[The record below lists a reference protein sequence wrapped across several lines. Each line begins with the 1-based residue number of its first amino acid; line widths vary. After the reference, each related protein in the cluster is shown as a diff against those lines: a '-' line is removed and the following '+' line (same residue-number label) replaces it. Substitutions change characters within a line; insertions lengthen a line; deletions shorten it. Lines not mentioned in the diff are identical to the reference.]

1 MIKRIFRKLA
11 CNSFMWALAV
21 CFLARPSLII
31 AAPISFENLDYY
43 NSENEYGQILSRIPA
58 PKRKLAG
65 LYYEKDKAGNYV
77 FLSLEPKLQSRL
89 QKVAQSTPA
98 SHVAVVVM
106 DASSGKIR
114 AIAEKSPTLK
124 HPAFHAGYPAASL
137 FKLVT
142 MAASVEANGT
152 KSYSSV
158 KFRGGDYTLSRAN
171 YNPSTK
177 WDRRVM
183 TVKEAMA
190 KSCNPVFGR
199 LAYSLPRATTTLG
212 LYAKVFGFNMDW
224 DTNFPLTQSRAS
236 IPSSDYE
243 ISRTGAGFG
252 QVGLSPVHAASI
264 MSGLLERGSFPVPA
278 LVEKIISSS
287 GEILYRERG
296 EVKKLSLDPRTA
308 SEILW
313 SMRDTT
319 TIGTAKRAFR
329 RLYSSAGVSVDHPI
343 YAKTGTLTGQS
354 PQGLTTWFIANLDS
368 ETALA
373 VVSVDARIRSARAPY
388 IGAKIFEQYQA
399 YMNSSAKVDLAYR
412 SRSRE

>member
-1 MIKRIFRKLA
+1 MVKRVFRQLA
-11 CNSFMWALAV
+11 GQLAIGV
-21 CFLARPSLII
+21 LAACLYTCPRPVE
-31 AAPISFENLDYY
+31 AAPVSFENFDYH
-43 NSENEYGQILSRIPA
+43 SAEDEFGQILSRIPA
-58 PKRKLAG
+58 PQKKLAG

-89 QKVAQSTPA
+89 QRVAQSTPA

-114 AIAEKSPTLK
+114 AIAEKSPTVK

-158 KFRGGDYTLSRAN
+158 NFRGGDYTLSRAN
-171 YNPSTK
+171 YNPSQK
-177 WDRRVM
+177 WDRRIM

-199 LAYSLPRATTTLG
+199 LAFSLPRPNTTLS

-224 DTNFPLTQSRAS
+224 DTNFPLSRSQAS
-236 IPSSDYE
+236 IPTNDYE

-264 MSGLLERGSFPVPA
+264 MSGLLKKGSFPVPA
-278 LVEKIISSS
+278 LVEKVISAS

-308 SEILW
+308 SEVLG

-319 TIGTAKRAFR
+319 ILGTAKRAFR
-329 RLYSSAGVSVDHPI
+329 RLYSRGSGVSLDFPI
-343 YAKTGTLTGQS
+343 YAKTGTLTGSS
-354 PQGLTTWFIANLDS
+354 PRGLTTWFIANLDAD
-368 ETALA
+368 TALA
-373 VVSVDARIRSARAPY
+373 VVTVDAKVRSARAPY
-388 IGAKIFEQYQA
+388 IGARVLEQYQS

-412 SRSRE
+412 SK